1 MNLNPSHCS
10 PEHALF
16 LVAFLIASTMGV
28 PQIAL
33 LFATTIST
41 ASVALPIAAKLQRVW
56 DATEITVDALKA
68 P

>member
-1 MNLNPSHCS
+1 
-10 PEHALF
+10 
-16 LVAFLIASTMGV
+16 MGV
-28 PQIAL
+28 LQLAL